1 MIAKELQKRNL
12 PDILSFKN
20 GEKITTI
27 KDWEI
32 QKEELKKEF
41 QREMYGKI
49 PAAPKSIRFEEISKD
64 EYFCAGKTVLRK
76 VNIICELE
84 NGEFSFPVYCTVPK
98 CKPKMTFLLIN
109 FRDNVPDKYLPSEE
123 LIDNECAAFSFC
135 YEDVT
140 SDDDDFTNKLAG
152 VLFPNGKRENDDAGK
167 IAMWAWAAMR
177 VMDYIETLSEVD
189 AERVT
194 VIGHSRLGKTALVTA
209 AFDDRFYSAAS
220 NDSGTCGTAITRN
233 KNDGA
238 EKFSDI
244 FSSFGYWFCKNF
256 QKYATDNIPTEFDQ
270 HQLLALIAPRKL
282 AIGSSELDLWADP
295 KGEFLSCVAASEVW
309 KLYGKQGIVHNNE
322 YLNAPDCLHSG
333 DIGYHFRKGLHYF
346 SRTDWLYYLDFYLR

>member
-1 MIAKELQKRNL
+1 MIAKDLNSLNL

-32 QKEELKKEF
+32 RKEELKQEF
-41 QREMYGKI
+41 QSEMYGKI
-49 PAAPKSIRFEEISKD
+49 PAAPKSIRFEEISAD

-98 CKPKMTFLLIN
+98 VKPKMTFLLIN

-140 SDDDDFTNKLAG
+140 SDDNDFTNKLAG
-152 VLFPNGKRENDDAGK
+152 LIFPDGRKNGDDAGK

-177 VMDYIETLSEVD
+177 VMDYIETIPQVD
-189 AERVT
+189 AKNVT
-194 VIGHSRLGKTALVTA
+194 VIGHSRLGKTALVAA

-220 NDSGTCGTAITRN
+220 NDSGCCGTAVFRGNTGERY
-233 KNDGA
+233 
-238 EKFSDI
+238 SDI
-244 FSSFGYWFCKNF
+244 NREFGYWFCKNF
-256 QKYATDNIPTEFDQ
+256 AEKYAPENKALEIDQ
-270 HQLLALIAPRKL
+270 HQLLSLIAPRKL
-282 AIGSSELDLWADP
+282 AIASSELDAWACP
-295 KGEFLSCVAASEVW
+295 KNEFLSCVAASEVW
-309 KLYGKQGIVHNNE
+309 QLYGKQGLIHNNE
-322 YLNAPDCLHSG
+322 YLNAPDCLHEG

-346 SRTDWLYYLDFYLR
+346 SRTDWLYYLDFYL